1 MRSFLKLTDTNII
14 PIMKYIRILFASCCL
29 LFAGCITDHLSAQD
43 IQSDVSGFYG
53 NVNVYY
59 GQWNTESEFLE
70 GIREHDPNGW
80 GLQLSGGYGFN
91 QKMEAFLQLSYIDY
105 NLSGDWSTFTHT
117 GFGAGF
123 RYNFGATLSKVRPFL
138 DVQISTS
145 SIEID
150 RIYYEHAVAGLRIEG
165 KLDMEG
171 LTYIGGGGIRYFF
184 RPWIAGK
191 VHARFL
197 YGPDYNMAFE
207 GLDLTFPDKQ
217 DVSQFDLGVG
227 ITWYFGKNY

>member
-1 MRSFLKLTDTNII
+1 MTGTNITI
-14 PIMKYIRILFASCCL
+14 IMKTNQPLLVTFCL
-29 LFAGCITDHLSAQD
+29 LLAGFISNSLSAQD

-53 NVNVYY
+53 DINVHY
-59 GQWNTESEFLE
+59 GQWDTDSPFLE

-91 QKMEAFLQLSYIDY
+91 QKMEAFLQISYSDY
-105 NLSGDWSTFTHT
+105 NLSGDWSTLSHT

-145 SIEID
+145 AIEID
-150 RIYYEHAVAGLRIEG
+150 RIYYEHAASGVRVEG
-165 KLDMEG
+165 KLEMEG
-171 LTYIGGGGIRYFF
+171 LTYIGGGGLRYFF
-184 RPWIAGK
+184 KPWIAGK

-197 YGPDYNMAFE
+197 YGPDYNMTFDGLE
-207 GLDLTFPDKQ
+207 LSFPDDQNVTQLDL
-217 DVSQFDLGVG
+217 SVG
-227 ITWYFGKNY
+227 ITWYFGKRY